1 MNSTQSFLII
11 AKNKNEASSY
21 TADLLKEKGVNSL
34 DINLQIYEK
43 TMGIA
48 DVRNIQKAILLK
60 PFRGKTKAVIID
72 TYESIT
78 LEAQNALL
86 KILEEP
92 PANTIIV
99 IMTAKRELILP
110 TIISRCKIIVLKE
123 KENKLTKA
131 NSTELKNALNILL
144 NGQTGTKLK
153 IAQDIAKDK
162 KNVALWLEKMLI
174 FIIKE
179 IIKDNQNSKYL
190 NILKKLQKT
199 YKTIGNTNV
208 NQRTALENFFLS
220 F

>member
-144 NGQTGTKLK
+144 NGQTGT
-153 IAQDIAKDK
+153 
-162 KNVALWLEKMLI
+162 
-174 FIIKE
+174 
-179 IIKDNQNSKYL
+179 
-190 NILKKLQKT
+190 
-199 YKTIGNTNV
+199 
-208 NQRTALENFFLS
+208 
-220 F
+220 